1 MKKFFEEFKAFAI
14 KGNAMDLAVGMM
26 VGAAFTSIVNSLV
39 NNIISPLIG
48 LLVKVDFSDLVLKIG
63 EVDVQYGAFIMAIIN
78 FLIVALVLFFVVKA
92 MNMLKGIGKKP
103 VAEAPA
109 HDQGLPLLQK
119 RNRHRRHPLP
129 ALHQRAGQI
138 IYSDIKQKPPFGY
151 PSGDLFFIPLFP
163 SSIQAWAAFR
173 PCIGARAPR
182 AILRLPCGSR
192 RNL

>member
-48 LLVKVDFSDLVLKIG
+48 LLVKVDFSDLVLTIG

-103 VAEAPA
+103 VAEPPAAPTTKVC
-109 HDQGLPLLQK
+109 HFCK
-119 RNRHRRHPLP
+119 SE
-129 ALHQRAGQI
+129 I
-138 IYSDIKQKPPFGY
+138 
-151 PSGDLFFIPLFP
+151 
-163 SSIQAWAAFR
+163 
-173 PCIGARAPR
+173 
-182 AILRLPCGSR
+182 AIDATRCPHCTSELDK
-192 RNL
+192 